1 MAEKRIT
8 ALFEATDIG
17 PHTNLCSS
25 LQFSSLKV
33 GVFANNGS
41 GKTFLSRMFWLLDNP
56 TIESVNKVLSINKSS
71 GTFKFQIDQKK
82 DAGDVS
88 EN

>member
-1 MAEKRIT
+1 
-8 ALFEATDIG
+8 
-17 PHTNLCSS
+17 
-25 LQFSSLKV
+25 
-33 GVFANNGS
+33 
-41 GKTFLSRMFWLLDNP
+41 MFWLLDNP